1 MNAGTI
7 ANLLTNSGLT
17 VLKIDTS
24 FVYIEDPTCVIRSFE
39 TFAEYAW
46 VGLSIVT
53 ALLLFGWGISLVRGS
68 ANDYFNNLKNLII
81 IFGTVSAAPLIIN
94 LLWGGDLFGL
104 GCKTVSVPVEEIQK
118 ILDTQKNTLEKYNE
132 FSAPEVLDIHDSGLS
147 SEQVSTED
155 DFDNDDSDLS
165 DYYPSAPEINSQNFI
180 SADDGD
186 NNSVIYT
193 DKNGQKTKYV
203 GGTRAW
209 RNNNPGNLRYYD
221 FAKKHGAIGEAGG
234 FAVFPDFA
242 TGENAQRALLLSDSY
257 INLTIVEVIEKY
269 APTDDDNN
277 VNAYVRSLEQK
288 TGLKSNRTLKSLNGT
303 EMNSIIETIQLI
315 EGWRPGKIQK
325 L

>member
-7 ANLLTNSGLT
+7 ANLLTNSGLN

-39 TFAEYAW
+39 TFAGYAW
-46 VGLSIVT
+46 IALSVVT

-68 ANDYFNNLKNLII
+68 ANDYFNNLKNLIL

-132 FSAPEVLDIHDSGLS
+132 FSAPESLELSDSGLPFDQAS
-147 SEQVSTED
+147 VNDESVDTTE
-155 DFDNDDSDLS
+155 SAS
-165 DYYPSAPEINSQNFI
+165 DYPPSNSGVNNNFI
-180 SADDGD
+180 SASDGD

-193 DKNGQKTKYV
+193 DKAGQKLKYI

-234 FAVFPDFA
+234 FAVFPDVE
-242 TGENAQRALLLSDSY
+242 TGTKAQRALLLSNSY
-257 INLTIVEVIEKY
+257 INLTISAVIEKY
-269 APTDDDNN
+269 APTEDNNN
-277 VNAYVRSLEQK
+277 VNAYVRSLEKK
-288 TGLKSNRTLKSLNGT
+288 TGLKSNRTLKSLT
-303 EMNSIIETIQLI
+303 EQEMNSVIETIQLI
-315 EGWRPGKIQK
+315 EGWKAGKIQK